1 MCGKRKGRTVEDAM
15 DTVGFQSSLGFV
27 VVTTIFLVAEGA
39 VLETVD
45 VCHVCPIS
53 WFELVKFV

>member
-1 MCGKRKGRTVEDAM
+1 MDA
-15 DTVGFQSSLGFV
+15 VGFQSFLDFV

-45 VCHVCPIS
+45 VCYVCSIS

>member
-1 MCGKRKGRTVEDAM
+1 MDA
-15 DTVGFQSSLGFV
+15 VGFQSFLGFV
-27 VVTTIFLVAEGA
+27 VITTIPLVAEEA

-45 VCHVCPIS
+45 MCHVYSTS

>member
-1 MCGKRKGRTVEDAM
+1 MVEDAVNA
-15 DTVGFQSSLGFV
+15 VGFQSFLGFV
-27 VVTTIFLVAEGA
+27 VITTIFLVAEGA

-45 VCHVCPIS
+45 VCHVCPTS